1 MRSFLIFMMWML
13 SFSLYGQIEQ
23 YKTSSATILGYE
35 SDSLFE
41 VDCHKA
47 IITLNTTS
55 EDLDV
60 VIFKKDIQDDNPR
73 VNELFQKLE
82 GDIQLTT
89 KLDENIFEISDNTTS
104 SHTVND
110 FASLT
115 INGVTNQVAITYQI
129 HGMISSVNRTNGSLF
144 TEAKITLSLFF
155 DPNDFDFPESSS
167 LSSTIELNIFE
178 GILNE
183 QN

>member
-1 MRSFLIFMMWML
+1 MKSLMIFTIWML
-13 SFSLYGQIEQ
+13 SFSVYGQIEQ
-23 YKTSSATILGYE
+23 YKSSSATILGYQ

-47 IITLNTTS
+47 IIILNTTS
-55 EDLDV
+55 EDLKV
-60 VIFKKDIQDDNPR
+60 VIFKKDIQDDNAQ
-73 VNELFQKLE
+73 VTEIFQELE
-82 GDIQLTT
+82 GDIQLTA

-129 HGMISSVNRTNGSLF
+129 HGMISSVNRTSGSLF

-155 DPNDFDFPESSS
+155 NPNDFDFPEAST
-167 LSSTIELNIFE
+167 LSNTIELNIFE